1 MWSKCEARTLSA
13 LVKSES
19 LSVGEKTEQNTW
31 KIKAWLR
38 VLNWIPFMYSK
49 RKENKNIIFI

>member
-1 MWSKCEARTLSA
+1 MWSKCDRTLSA

-19 LSVGEKTEQNTW
+19 LERVGEKTEQNTW

-38 VLNWIPFMYSK
+38 VLGWIPFMYSK